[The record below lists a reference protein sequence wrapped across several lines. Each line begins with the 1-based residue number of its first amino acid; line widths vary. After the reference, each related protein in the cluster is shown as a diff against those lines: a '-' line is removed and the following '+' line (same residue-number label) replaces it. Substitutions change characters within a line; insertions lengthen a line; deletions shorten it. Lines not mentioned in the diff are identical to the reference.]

1 MHFFID
7 ESGHTGANLFDSNQ
21 PVLYYGVLSS
31 ESDIDKEAKNEILS
45 LREKFNVQRLH
56 ANELGIGRIL
66 SQIDEIKEIKNNYK
80 IKFDVH
86 EIHKYDHAIISFFD
100 QVFDSGI
107 NDAVSWNTYWTP
119 MRYLILEDLATIFD
133 IETAKKA
140 WQARIDKN
148 NQSSEATLVEVC
160 KELKE
165 RSKNIDHFLI
175 REIIQSA
182 LNFTIRNPSKI
193 SYNGG
198 EPIEMSPNIVGFQFV
213 LQALQERIKNKQD
226 PVSIT
231 VDQQSEF
238 NKSQIKLHELYL
250 QMSSIEMANINTLPS
265 LEIKD
270 IPNSPLKIRPGDQ
283 SIGLELVDIFLWIF
297 KRSNSDKG
305 VPAALRDLIY
315 IDNQPINNKLS
326 IDQIKNNWPTNNY
339 LRSVTRSLTA
349 KTFKEFSRLFNTKT
363 EAIGHC
369 LYQIPLINKSK
380 II

>member
-100 QVFDSGI
+100 QVFDSGM

-182 LNFTIRNPSKI
+182 LNFTIKNPSKI

-198 EPIEMSPNIVGFQFV
+198 EPIEMSPNMVGFQFV
-213 LQALQERIKNKQD
+213 LQALHERIKNKQD

-305 VPAALRDLIY
+305 VPAALRELIY

-349 KTFKEFSRLFNTKT
+349 KTFNEFSRLFNTKT
-363 EAIGHC
+363 EATGHC

>member
-100 QVFDSGI
+100 QVFDSGM

-182 LNFTIRNPSKI
+182 LNFTIKNPSKI

-305 VPAALRDLIY
+305 VPAALRELIY

-349 KTFKEFSRLFNTKT
+349 KTFNEFSRLFNTKT

>member
-349 KTFKEFSRLFNTKT
+349 KTFNEFSRLFNTKT